1 MSVSSFFRKIKICKE
16 ILDLFL
22 CRKKKYRF
30 VKKNQ
35 ICFYVDKKKKKRF
48 VKKNQICF
56 CVIKKKQI
64 CKEKLD
70 LFLNS

>member
-35 ICFYVDKKKKKRF
+35 ICFYVDKKKK
-48 VKKNQICF
+48 
-56 CVIKKKQI
+56 I
-64 CKEKLD
+64 CKEKPD
-70 LFLNS
+70 MFLCN

>member
-16 ILDLFL
+16 ILDMFL

-35 ICFYVDKKKKKRF
+35 ICFYVDKKKK
-48 VKKNQICF
+48 
-56 CVIKKKQI
+56 
-64 CKEKLD
+64 D
-70 LFLNS
+70 L